1 MYYII
6 GLFALFLLARMFV
19 HVFLYYKS
27 AYFKITNNSYLKM
40 RRDKGRYGEYL
51 TYGQLKFLEKDGAKF
66 LFNLYIPK
74 ADETTEIDVLMIY
87 GSGVY
92 VIENK
97 NYSGWIFGGEKLR
110 TWTQTLPQG
119 KGRAAHKEHFL
130 NPVFQNNL
138 HIKYLRKLLEKD
150 CAMHSIIVFSN
161 RCVFKKLELD
171 KSIVIH
177 RRDLKGIVQSI
188 DKAVASSLSNKDI
201 ADLFAKLRPYSNVD
215 EKLRQQHIANI
226 INK

>member
-74 ADETTEIDVLMIY
+74 ADETTEIDVVMIY
-87 GSGVY
+87 SSGY
-92 VIENK
+92 P
-97 NYSGWIFGGEKLR
+97 KLTR
-110 TWTQTLPQG
+110 GYTPP
-119 KGRAAHKEHFL
+119 AA
-130 NPVFQNNL
+130 
-138 HIKYLRKLLEKD
+138 
-150 CAMHSIIVFSN
+150 
-161 RCVFKKLELD
+161 
-171 KSIVIH
+171 
-177 RRDLKGIVQSI
+177 
-188 DKAVASSLSNKDI
+188 
-201 ADLFAKLRPYSNVD
+201 
-215 EKLRQQHIANI
+215 
-226 INK
+226 